1 VQRAGGSITDTK
13 RHEETDRNIMGKNT
27 PKPNRTLE
35 IAADQ
40 KLIDGFN
47 KHSALISSLMIQ
59 GAVQPAQTIT
69 GTLQKRI
76 DASNKTLTSK
86 ATWTLAVESEKST
99 RETTATFVAAVRQGL
114 LLFLAGQTDVLA
126 DFGLT
131 ARAKPAFTPEELLA
145 RAAKAKA
152 TRAARHTLGPKQKAA
167 IKGAV
172 TPTAPATT
180 VPAAAPAVSS
190 PATTPVHPVAP
201 AGSGPVPTPV
211 TPVATTGGA
220 PVP

>member
-1 VQRAGGSITDTK
+1 
-13 RHEETDRNIMGKNT
+13 
-27 PKPNRTLE
+27 
-35 IAADQ
+35 
-40 KLIDGFN
+40 
-47 KHSALISSLMIQ
+47 
-59 GAVQPAQTIT
+59 IT

-167 IKGAV
+167 IKGTV

-180 VPAAAPAVSS
+180 VPAAAPTVFTPTAPPVIAAAPVVTG

-220 PVP
+220 PTS